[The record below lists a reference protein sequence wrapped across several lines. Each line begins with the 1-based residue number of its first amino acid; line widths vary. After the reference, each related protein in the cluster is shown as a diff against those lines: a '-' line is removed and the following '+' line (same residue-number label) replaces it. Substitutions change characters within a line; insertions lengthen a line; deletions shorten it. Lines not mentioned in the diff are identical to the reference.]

1 MSVIDKIPKMVQ
13 PNVYNVID
21 QMENNIIII
30 YFFSTVILS
39 LQMICSTEGII
50 QHEWIE
56 AQFFSVN
63 GIFLLTWYLVI
74 LDSTKWRLQTDCRPL
89 FSVLQNNGIIV
100 LICMVKTM
108 VCSSLHFVADWRNI
122 HQVDRKLKGNLHS
135 YYRISL
141 NQIMLINK
149 FVRNLS
155 LKKCLYQEKWI
166 LKSLIF
172 TFKFRGRRHLE

>member
-1 MSVIDKIPKMVQ
+1 MLVTDKIPKMVQ

-63 GIFLLTWYLVI
+63 GIFLLT
-74 LDSTKWRLQTDCRPL
+74 
-89 FSVLQNNGIIV
+89 
-100 LICMVKTM
+100 
-108 VCSSLHFVADWRNI
+108 
-122 HQVDRKLKGNLHS
+122 
-135 YYRISL
+135 
-141 NQIMLINK
+141 
-149 FVRNLS
+149 
-155 LKKCLYQEKWI
+155 
-166 LKSLIF
+166 
-172 TFKFRGRRHLE
+172 